1 MINENCWSP
10 NEGHVAYIKKPPTSF
25 NTVNC
30 MLYKCNYA
38 EQKNLN
44 TAPVEET
51 GQPFFL
57 CKTTY

>member
-1 MINENCWSP
+1 
-10 NEGHVAYIKKPPTSF
+10 
-25 NTVNC
+25 

-51 GQPFFL
+51 GQLFFFMQGNIL
-57 CKTTY
+57 SSFLQLTG